1 MPSMQAR
8 SCGRADQTPFYAE
21 SGGQVGDKGE
31 LKGANFSLRGGRYAE
46 IRRAIGHI
54 GKLAAGSLK
63 VGDAVQAD
71 VDEARRARIRLNH
84 SATHLMHAALRQ
96 VLGTHVSQKGSLVND
111 KVLRFDFSH
120 NEAMKPE
127 EIRAVEDPGERY
139 RFVAICR
146 SKPTSWISKSAKA
159 KRCDGAVRREV

>member
-1 MPSMQAR
+1 MVVL
-8 SCGRADQTPFYAE
+8 DQTPFYAE

-31 LKGANFSLRGGRYAE
+31 LKGANFSFAVEDTQKYGQ
-46 IRRAIGHI
+46 AIGHI

-96 VLGTHVSQKGSLVND
+96 FWVLMYRR
-111 KVLRFDFSH
+111 KVHWLTTRCCASTSH
-120 NEAMKPE
+120 
-127 EIRAVEDPGERY
+127 
-139 RFVAICR
+139 
-146 SKPTSWISKSAKA
+146 TT
-159 KRCDGAVRREV
+159 KR

>member
-1 MPSMQAR
+1 MVVL
-8 SCGRADQTPFYAE
+8 DQTPFYAE

-31 LKGANFSLRGGRYAE
+31 LKGANFSFAVEDTQKYG
-46 IRRAIGHI
+46 RAIGHI

-96 VLGTHVSQKGSLVND
+96 FWGLMYRR
-111 KVLRFDFSH
+111 KVHWLTTRCCASTSH
-120 NEAMKPE
+120 
-127 EIRAVEDPGERY
+127 
-139 RFVAICR
+139 
-146 SKPTSWISKSAKA
+146 TT
-159 KRCDGAVRREV
+159 KR

>member
-1 MPSMQAR
+1 MEDTQK
-8 SCGRADQTPFYAE
+8 Y
-21 SGGQVGDKGE
+21 GQ
-31 LKGANFSLRGGRYAE
+31 
-46 IRRAIGHI
+46 AIGHI

-127 EIRAVEDPGERY
+127 EIRAVEDPGTH
-139 RFVAICR
+139 RFAVTCR
-146 SKPTSWISKSAKA
+146 SKPTSWISKRRKRKVRWRCLARSMMSAYA
-159 KRCDGAVRREV
+159 C